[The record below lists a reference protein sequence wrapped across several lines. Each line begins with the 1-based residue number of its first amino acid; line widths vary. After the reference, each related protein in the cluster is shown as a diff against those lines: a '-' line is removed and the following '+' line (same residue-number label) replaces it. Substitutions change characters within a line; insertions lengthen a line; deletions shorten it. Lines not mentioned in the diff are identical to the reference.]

1 MHVCPAR
8 KLSSAVEEHVGEP
21 GQHEGQEGAGVPVV
35 ADALPPPSAATAP
48 PADNGARPAGAPTRS
63 PVTPWWNRYPS
74 AVTEHAQD
82 IVSVAVAATLI
93 ILAGGILVA
102 AVVDFFSASHHKGL
116 EYAATDFLDKV
127 LLVLILV
134 EVVHTVMIS
143 LRAHALAA
151 QPFIVVGLVAVI
163 RKILFA
169 LGSQQK
175 LSVSTLGIYI
185 GMVAVFVAALVAIE
199 VFGGRRRHESSSDDT
214 IGLH

>member
-1 MHVCPAR
+1 A
-8 KLSSAVEEHVGEP
+8 A
-21 GQHEGQEGAGVPVV
+21 GADG
-35 ADALPPPSAATAP
+35 
-48 PADNGARPAGAPTRS
+48 GAGAPGPGDKVS
-63 PVTPWWNRYPS
+63 QPKPAAWWSRYPG
-74 AVTEHAQD
+74 VITEHAQD
-82 IVSVAVAATLI
+82 IVSAAVAATLI

-102 AVVDFFSASHHKGL
+102 AVVDFFTSSRAMGL
-116 EYAATDFLDKV
+116 EVAATDFLDKV

-134 EVVHTVMIS
+134 EIVHTVLLA

-175 LSVSTLGIYI
+175 LSNSTLGIYI

-199 VFGGRRRHESSSDDT
+199 VFGKRRAGPSESEDT